1 MFTTRRAIVVAALWL
16 GGTAVAA
23 PSAFAAHVHDAA
35 GGQSSI
41 PQAASDGSP
50 IWVFVLVAVLA
61 MLVTVAI
68 TLTTLR
74 LRPAFKLAGADHL
87 DAVRPMPAAPIQ
99 HQAPHAPVD
108 A

>member
-1 MFTTRRAIVVAALWL
+1 MFTIRRTIVVAALWL

-23 PSAFAAHVHDAA
+23 PSAFALRLHDPA
-35 GGQSSI
+35 GGPTSI
-41 PQAASDGSP
+41 PHTASHGSP

-68 TLTTLR
+68 TLATIR
-74 LRPAFKLAGADHL
+74 LRPALELAVADHL
-87 DAVRPMPAAPIQ
+87 NPARPGPAVPSQ
-99 HQAPHAPVD
+99 HRAPHAPVD